1 MSLGFRKYESDEK
14 QLSVTDLWW
23 YCMIVSMSTLV
34 SDTVFIWMCCIITHP
49 HHMIVWMS
57 CSVLNDTNFPPVPV
71 RMQQAHRVYVGYTLQ
86 IIFSLSSV
94 YVKSK
99 YHSRCQNIYNIR
111 SLVDLTWFFIILLLS
126 YPLCHSLFNL
136 QRIRNREWG
145 LWLSTIYITNHVMLL
160 SVKSMRRYAL
170 CGFYR
175 LSMLGVTCMHSGIS
189 SAQLCEQCL
198 RL

>member
-1 MSLGFRKYESDEK
+1 MSQMNS
-14 QLSVTDLWW
+14 S
-23 YCMIVSMSTLV
+23 
-34 SDTVFIWMCCIITHP
+34 
-49 HHMIVWMS
+49 
-57 CSVLNDTNFPPVPV
+57 SVLQTCDDTAWLSPWALLYPTPFLSECAASLHTLITWLCECRVPSQTTPISPPVPV
-71 RMQQAHRVYVGYTLQ
+71 RMQQAHGVCVGYTLQ

-145 LWLSTIYITNHVMLL
+145 LWLSTIYITNHVMSL
-160 SVKSMRRYAL
+160 SVKSMRSYAL